1 MDINSVISSA
11 ARNAKAWTA
20 DDQAK
25 LEGVPPD
32 QQDKL
37 KAQMQ
42 MQKESELVT
51 LITNL
56 MKQMHET
63 RMSVIRN
70 IG

>member
-1 MDINSVISSA
+1 MNIDSLISSA
-11 ARNAKAWTA
+11 AANSQQLTA
-20 DDQAK
+20 ADYNK
-25 LEGVPPD
+25 LNSVPPE
-32 QQDKL
+32 QRKQL
-37 KAQMQ
+37 EAQMM

>member
-1 MDINSVISSA
+1 MSIDPLLSGIVRNSQNLSQKEMQHLA
-11 ARNAKAWTA
+11 T
-20 DDQAK
+20 
-25 LEGVPPD
+25 VPPE
-32 QQDKL
+32 QQPQVM
-37 KAQMQ
+37 AQMQ

>member
-1 MDINSVISSA
+1 MSIDSLINATA
-11 ARNAKAWTA
+11 ANARQFTPA
-20 DDQAK
+20 DMQKLSQVPEDQRPQ
-25 LEGVPPD
+25 VM
-32 QQDKL
+32 
-37 KAQMQ
+37 AQMQ